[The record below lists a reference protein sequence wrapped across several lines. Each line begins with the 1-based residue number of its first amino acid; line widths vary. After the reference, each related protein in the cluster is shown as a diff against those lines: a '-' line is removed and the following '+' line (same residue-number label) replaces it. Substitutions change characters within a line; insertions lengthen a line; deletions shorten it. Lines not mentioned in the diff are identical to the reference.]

1 MPITDRTPT
10 LFFAT
15 FLFFA
20 MTAISHAQQ
29 WNGPANPNGTIWRPG
44 NIAVGEQGPRGDDP
58 RAMVEVTRPL
68 AMAGESDDRL
78 FSANMVYKG
87 DTSPRFE
94 VDTRRAYAGGARSKA
109 GILAADLDFAVHR
122 KAAIGVVN
130 LTERFPSDYM
140 LVVGGKILA
149 EEVRIKLIKDWAD
162 HVFTTDY
169 RLKTSAGGRTI
180 HSYVI
185 ITCRKSPAPPK
196 SRRTVSAWAQ
206 MQAKL
211 LTQDRRAHP
220 LSDRTEQDY

>member
-44 NIAVGEQGPRGDDP
+44 NVAVGEQVRGDDP
-58 RAMVEVTRPL
+58 RAMLEVTRPL

-78 FSANMVYKG
+78 FSANMHYKG
-87 DTSPRFE
+87 DMSPRFE

-122 KAAIGVVN
+122 KA
-130 LTERFPSDYM
+130 PS
-140 LVVGGKILA
+140 A
-149 EEVRIKLIKDWAD
+149 WS
-162 HVFTTDY
+162 
-169 RLKTSAGGRTI
+169 TSQ
-180 HSYVI
+180 S
-185 ITCRKSPAPPK
+185 APPAIICW
-196 SRRTVSAWAQ
+196 SWAARFWPRRSE
-206 MQAKL
+206 
-211 LTQDRRAHP
+211 
-220 LSDRTEQDY
+220 SN